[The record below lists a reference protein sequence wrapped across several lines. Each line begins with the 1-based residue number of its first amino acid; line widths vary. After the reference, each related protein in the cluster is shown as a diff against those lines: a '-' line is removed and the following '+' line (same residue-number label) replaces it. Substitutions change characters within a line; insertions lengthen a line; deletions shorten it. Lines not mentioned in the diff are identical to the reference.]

1 MRQKGMTMDRKMG
14 NNNTDRM
21 DRNERY
27 LKREEHQ
34 KSNEK
39 EQRLVI
45 FYVLTM
51 SRKWNINIKEAM
63 RENEG
68 NA

>member
-1 MRQKGMTMDRKMG
+1 MTMDRKMG

-27 LKREEHQ
+27 LKRKEQQ

-39 EQRLVI
+39 EQRLMI
-45 FYVLTM
+45 IYVLRV
-51 SRKWNINIKEAM
+51 SRK
-63 RENEG
+63 
-68 NA
+68 